1 VAPAAQT
8 SQGGRSFDQFPRAKR
23 GSDLTRRQI
32 ARRAHDAE
40 HKRLMLAYRN
50 ARGGEKLK
58 ALGRLKD
65 YVTGRLNA
73 GK

>member
-1 VAPAAQT
+1 MMTKRMIAA
-8 SQGGRSFDQFPRAKR
+8 
-23 GSDLTRRQI
+23 
-32 ARRAHDAE
+32 RAHDAE

-58 ALGRLKD
+58 ALGRLNA
-65 YVTGRLNA
+65 YVTGRLAN

>member
-1 VAPAAQT
+1 MN
-8 SQGGRSFDQFPRAKR
+8 K
-23 GSDLTRRQI
+23 RQI

-65 YVTGRLNA
+65 YVLGRLRD